1 MELRHARA
9 LPAHRLAVTD
19 VWPAEAFAPG
29 IPRPLFLARV
39 RAGFPSPADD
49 HLDTV
54 LSLDDLVRGTPQATF
69 FVRVEGDSMTD
80 AHICD
85 GDVLVVDRAREPADG
100 DVVVATLDGELT
112 VKRLHARTV
121 RGSVRL
127 SLHAAHP
134 GFPPIAVQPEQEFT
148 VWGVVTHVVHKVR

>member
-1 MELRHARA
+1 MELHHHARA
-9 LPAHRLAVTD
+9 LAPRLAVTD

-100 DVVVATLDGELT
+100 DIVVAALDGELT
-112 VKRLHARTV
+112 VKRLHARSV
-121 RGSVRL
+121 RGVLRV

-134 GFPPIAVQPEQEFT
+134 GYRPIAVAPEQDFA
-148 VWGVVTHVVHKVR
+148 VWGVVTHAVHKVT

>member
-1 MELRHARA
+1 MELRHTRPPA
-9 LPAHRLAVTD
+9 AHRLAVVD
-19 VWPAEAFAPG
+19 VWPADAFAPG

-100 DVVVATLDGELT
+100 DVVVAALDGELT
-112 VKRLHARTV
+112 VKRLHVRAV
-121 RGSVRL
+121 RGAARL
-127 SLHAAHP
+127 SLHAAAP
-134 GFPPIAVQPEQEFT
+134 GYQTIAVGAEQELV